1 MTRLMLRLLLVPLLA
16 LVATGCASSGYLA
29 NRGRDAA
36 DVFTLTIGAGTGV
49 KGRVGPLMLAAEQNA
64 DLVGLRGGA
73 FFAGG
78 NGLILNDE
86 AYLPIPVISATA
98 ILKRTRGP
106 QWQHPKRPQ
115 TEEQKSADQAKKD
128 AVPKWQREPSIW
140 SRICGEEG
148 FSLGPLSMSDYR
160 NKHVVARSPF
170 PLVVVGQQSHFY
182 TQVEGMVGF
191 IISVRAGFNI
201 GELTDLLLG
210 LFTVDIYGD
219 DLEKR

>member
-1 MTRLMLRLLLVPLLA
+1 MKPAPGNLLVLPILA
-16 LVATGCASSGYLA
+16 LACAGCSTSGYLA

-36 DVFTLTIGAGTGV
+36 DVFTLTLGAGTGV

-86 AYLPIPVISATA
+86 AYLPIPVISASS
-98 ILKRTRGP
+98 ILKRQRGP
-106 QWQHPKRPQ
+106 QWQHAKVPQ
-115 TEEQKSADQAKKD
+115 TEEQKAEEAEKK
-128 AVPKWQREPSIW
+128 AAIPKWQREPSIW

-160 NKHVVARSPF
+160 DKHVVARSPF

-182 TQVEGMVGF
+182 TQIEGMIGF
-191 IISVRAGFNI
+191 IISVRAGVNV
-201 GELTDLLLG
+201 GEFADLVLG